1 MKLSTREIKWKFINL
16 VGERVVLNPAELEG
30 GVNMTTEYI
39 LEQMLNRHNLNQAYL
54 RVKTN
59 KGSHGVD
66 GMRIEDAFE
75 YLKANRDQLIQSIE
89 RGTYRPQPVRRV
101 EIDKPDGG
109 KRRLGIPTVV
119 DRIIQQALTQVL
131 TPHFEKIFSDHSY
144 GFRPGRNQHQ
154 ALLKAKG
161 YVEEGYIY
169 VVDIDL
175 EKFFDRVNHD
185 ILMSRVA
192 RIIKDKR
199 ALKLIRAYL
208 NSGNLENG
216 VVVKDKEGTPQGGPI
231 SPLLSNIMLHD
242 LDMELEKRGLRFVR
256 FADDCNIYV
265 KSPRAAERVMKGIT
279 EFIEKKLKLKV
290 NQEKSQVNQAF

>member
-1 MKLSTREIKWKFINL
+1 M
-16 VGERVVLNPAELEG
+16 LNPAELEG

-144 GFRPGRNQHQ
+144 C
-154 ALLKAKG
+154 LLYTSDA
-161 YVEEGYIY
+161 
-169 VVDIDL
+169 
-175 EKFFDRVNHD
+175 
-185 ILMSRVA
+185 
-192 RIIKDKR
+192 
-199 ALKLIRAYL
+199 
-208 NSGNLENG
+208 
-216 VVVKDKEGTPQGGPI
+216 
-231 SPLLSNIMLHD
+231 
-242 LDMELEKRGLRFVR
+242 
-256 FADDCNIYV
+256 ADD
-265 KSPRAAERVMKGIT
+265 
-279 EFIEKKLKLKV
+279 
-290 NQEKSQVNQAF
+290 